1 MRSGIEP
8 TSSWTLVGFYLSH
21 NGNSRIDP
29 FEVVFRSPLVVKDP
43 GIVTAVTWV
52 RSLVQE
58 LLHAM
63 GAAKKVS
70 VRKFVA
76 GLHHGRSNAG
86 SELCL

>member
-1 MRSGIEP
+1 M
-8 TSSWTLVGFYLSH
+8 
-21 NGNSRIDP
+21 
-29 FEVVFRSPLVVKDP
+29 VKDP